1 MKYKLN
7 NLHIR
12 DLKKPA
18 FGKNPQADW
27 KSIVEASAALAIL
40 AILFCTYLF
49 ISVNGGTIFTKEIE
63 EEVIVEAPSVSRL
76 RQQVTFYTEKRSTF
90 EIVRTGSEGIE
101 DPSR

>member
-27 KSIVEASAALAIL
+27 KSIVEASAGLIVF
-40 AILFCTYLF
+40 AILFCAYLF

-63 EEVIVEAPSVSRL
+63 EQVIVEAPSVSML
-76 RQQVTFYTEKRSTF
+76 RQQVMLYSEKRNTF
-90 EIVRTGSEGIE
+90 EGVRTGTEEIS